1 MHCISY
7 FIYYTIYIVYYLYLR
22 VSLINEVCMGAPLQE
37 YVFPTPIVPPIM
49 KVCVLSPL
57 LVHISSL
64 WFPPPIVVKS

>member
-22 VSLINEVCMGAPLQE
+22 VSLINEVYMVTPLQE
-37 YVFPTPIVPPIM
+37 YFFPTPIVPPIK

-64 WFPPPIVVKS
+64 WFPPHCC